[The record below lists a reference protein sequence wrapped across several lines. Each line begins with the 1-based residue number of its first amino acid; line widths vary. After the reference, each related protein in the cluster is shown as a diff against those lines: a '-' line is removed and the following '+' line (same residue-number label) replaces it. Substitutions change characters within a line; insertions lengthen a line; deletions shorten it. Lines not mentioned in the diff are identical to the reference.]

1 MNKLQELEIKLK
13 KAQQEMINFEE
24 KIRKEE
30 IKQSKDMKL
39 MYLNENFE
47 IIETTLSDLGLR
59 YDEKKYEKLKAGDF
73 EHTWTSPTY
82 KKCFFEKDKN
92 EFLKYLIAEKSKEV
106 KQDQISIASSTSR
119 IEIKNKEIYLLEKLK
134 DKGE

>member
-13 KAQQEMINFEE
+13 EAQQEAVKIEE
-24 KIRKEE
+24 KLRKEE

-39 MYLNENFE
+39 MYLNEDFE

-73 EHTWTSPTY
+73 EHTWKSPVY
-82 KKCFFEKDKN
+82 KNCFFEKDKN
-92 EFLKYLIAEKSKEV
+92 EILKYLISEKSKEV
-106 KQDQISIASSTSR
+106 KQDQESIQNSKR
-119 IEIKNKEIYLLEKLK
+119 LIEKVNKEIDILEKLK
-134 DKGE
+134 ENK